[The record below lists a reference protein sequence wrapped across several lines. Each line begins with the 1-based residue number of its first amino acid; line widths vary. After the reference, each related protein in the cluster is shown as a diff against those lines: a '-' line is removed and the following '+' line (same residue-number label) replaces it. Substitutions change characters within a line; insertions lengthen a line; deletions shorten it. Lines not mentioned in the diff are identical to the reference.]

1 VPEYEK
7 LQGQA
12 DELDVRIRKTQT
24 DDALDRRNLRD
35 LEYSLRDVTDPDVD
49 YLETVYSDLGFTLGD
64 VVHRRF
70 EEVREFHSAV
80 IENRRGY
87 LEGELTELRSRIQ
100 ARANERSQL
109 GEELARVLQLLS
121 QGGALAALNTLQQ
134 GLASARAE
142 LEALRHRFEAART
155 LEASKSEIAA
165 ERGQLESEMRS
176 DLAERDQLVNEA
188 SVRFLRYATELYGAD
203 RKAYLELDPTR
214 NYLRIAPHI
223 DSIGSR
229 GIGNMVTF
237 CFDLTVAITAYR
249 GGRGPDFMM
258 HDSHLFDGV
267 DARQVARALTLAR
280 EAAQAEGIQYI
291 AALNSDDLAKAEEQ
305 GFYAD
310 HDVIEP
316 RITDEYEDGGLFGFR
331 FA

>member
-1 VPEYEK
+1 VCISYFITTP
-7 LQGQA
+7 
-12 DELDVRIRKTQT
+12 
-24 DDALDRRNLRD
+24 
-35 LEYSLRDVTDPDVD
+35 
-49 YLETVYSDLGFTLGD
+49 
-64 VVHRRF
+64 
-70 EEVREFHSAV
+70 
-80 IENRRGY
+80 
-87 LEGELTELRSRIQ
+87 
-100 ARANERSQL
+100 
-109 GEELARVLQLLS
+109 
-121 QGGALAALNTLQQ
+121 
-134 GLASARAE
+134 
-142 LEALRHRFEAART
+142 T

-280 EAAQAEGIQYI
+280 EAAQAEGI
-291 AALNSDDLAKAEEQ
+291 
-305 GFYAD
+305 
-310 HDVIEP
+310 
-316 RITDEYEDGGLFGFR
+316 
-331 FA
+331 